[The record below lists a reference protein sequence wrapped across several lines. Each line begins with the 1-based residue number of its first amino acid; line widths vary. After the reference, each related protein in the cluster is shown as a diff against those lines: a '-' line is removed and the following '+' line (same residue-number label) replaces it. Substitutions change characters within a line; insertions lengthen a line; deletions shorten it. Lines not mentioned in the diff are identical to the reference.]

1 MAAPGPDRM
10 LEALEALARGDISVE
25 EADRRLEGS
34 MPDPL
39 DEVLRQVASGELS
52 PEDAEPII
60 VALSAA
66 QPGREPL
73 PDAPAPRV
81 AGPGSSARTAG
92 RAVRI
97 RVQEGGRTVVNLRI
111 PMSWTGLTSLV
122 PGWSNDQ
129 AQPVSEALRNGER
142 GPILDIQ
149 DADGDG
155 VVISTE

>member
-1 MAAPGPDRM
+1 MA
-10 LEALEALARGDISVE
+10 
-25 EADRRLEGS
+25 
-34 MPDPL
+34 DPL

-60 VALSAA
+60 AALSGA
-66 QPGREPL
+66 QPEGDQGPEATARQ
-73 PDAPAPRV
+73 D
-81 AGPGSSARTAG
+81 AGPAGARRTAG

-97 RVQEGGRTVVNLRI
+97 RVQEDGRTVVNLRI

-122 PGWSNDQ
+122 PGLSGDQ
-129 AQPVSEALRNGER
+129 VQRVSEALRNGER

>member
-1 MAAPGPDRM
+1 MA
-10 LEALEALARGDISVE
+10 
-25 EADRRLEGS
+25 
-34 MPDPL
+34 DPMG
-39 DEVLRQVASGELS
+39 EVLAQVASGELS

-60 VALSAA
+60 AALSGSGAQDGGTAEEEAA
-66 QPGREPL
+66 
-73 PDAPAPRV
+73 PDATEASGV
-81 AGPGSSARTAG
+81 GATAG

-97 RVQEGGRTVVNLRI
+97 RVQERGRTVVNVRI

-122 PGWSNDQ
+122 PGLSGDQ
-129 AQPVSEALRNGER
+129 VQRVSEALRNGER

>member
-1 MAAPGPDRM
+1 MA
-10 LEALEALARGDISVE
+10 
-25 EADRRLEGS
+25 
-34 MPDPL
+34 DPL
-39 DEVLRQVASGELS
+39 EEILRQVASGALS

-60 VALSAA
+60 AALSGAPP
-66 QPGREPL
+66 PGGRTSESTTPE
-73 PDAPAPRV
+73 AP
-81 AGPGSSARTAG
+81 GTSSAGRAAG
-92 RAVRI
+92 RAVRV

-122 PGWSNDQ
+122 PGLSSGQ
-129 AQPVSEALRNGER
+129 VQRVSEALRNGER